1 MPYQLG
7 YVQQKK
13 TAFPSLYRPDVI
25 ANHTN
30 VSHKTRC
37 TTTTQKWNLKQ
48 WTTIVNKANYKN

>member
-48 WTTIVNKANYKN
+48 